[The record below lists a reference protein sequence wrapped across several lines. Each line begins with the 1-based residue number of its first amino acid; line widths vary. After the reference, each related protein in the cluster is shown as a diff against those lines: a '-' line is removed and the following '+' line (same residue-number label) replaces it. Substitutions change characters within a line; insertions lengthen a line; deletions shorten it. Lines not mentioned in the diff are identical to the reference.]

1 MSTQVATGLP
11 IVAIELQAAATTPF
25 TALTDSQWSYLA
37 GSVTPLNPTI
47 SPDPYPMGRLR
58 SCTIQRGKQQAL
70 NRFEAATLTAVLDN
84 RDGKLDPNNTSS
96 PFYPFVQAESRL
108 RVRAWYNRVL
118 LGQTLCNDTT
128 LFQVVNATVGTVTSS
143 PSPRLTNTTYAPFGS
158 LKLTCNVT
166 GGNIVVNDF
175 IPFNFPITP
184 WDDSKGCPV
193 VPGETVTAVASYQA
207 GSTGRAC
214 QTSVG
219 FYTSAG
225 VFVSEALSGGVTDN
239 SSSWTDDS
247 VTAVVPP
254 GAGYAIVGHVITSVA
269 NGEIHSISAIGFWGG
284 GDTHLIQANMVPGQ
298 PATLGGA
305 GKMAID
311 RFYGYLDGDTLG
323 YKLGYD
329 ATLTITA
336 TDAFK
341 KFNSF
346 DARDYFALQTMG
358 FGPATY
364 MRFDEPANT
373 VFLSDISGSG
383 FFGQIGAGVTT
394 GVSPGTPPA
403 AVPMYSTSNNCLALN
418 GTNTASIELINSS
431 FVGQTLLAG
440 SGPWTFMAFVKCPA
454 LPSNFWPIFSQG
466 TDSSGTPLLRV
477 QINSSGNLQVV
488 YANGTVF
495 SVTPSSVN
503 LCDGSWHFVV
513 AEVESIGGAVTV
525 YIDGGA
531 ASSAG
536 LGVSPSMLGGDFYI
550 GIDTNGFSVAFSGD
564 LDECAVF
571 NSKLTAANVSAL
583 QSARIALRGNTAPA
597 AVNSLLTAVNW
608 GLGFLDQTTGA
619 YAIGPLVD
627 INRTTLLDVLNNKI
641 TVTDYGAFFI
651 RPDGQA
657 EYLTGQFVAGNT
669 TVAATFSDVNDS
681 NYGWQNIPFDAIQRQ
696 QDEQLVYNDWINT
709 WNGDLEIP
717 SPSQVIEIST
727 PTSIATFGAQKQQQ
741 TLYSDTLGDAIKL
754 TQWLNGHFSNPQT
767 RFPLLEVNLK
777 AWPGAAPQ
785 ALARELMDYVA
796 IVQTPMGL
804 SAMTFHPL
812 IIHIEDTIGAD
823 FTWTVRFIL
832 DALDAG

>member
-11 IVAIELQAAATTPF
+11 IVAMELQAATASPF

-58 SCTIQRGKQQAL
+58 SCTVQRGKQQAL

-84 RDGKLDPNNTSS
+84 RDGKLDPNNASG
-96 PFYPFVQAESRL
+96 PFYPFVRAESRI

-118 LGQTLCNDTT
+118 LGHALCNDTT
-128 LFQVVNATVGTVTSS
+128 PFGVAGATVTTVTSS
-143 PSPRLTNTTYAPFGS
+143 PSPRLTNTTYAPFAS
-158 LKLTCNVT
+158 LKCTGNGTNGNLIAITDVSSTNLT
-166 GGNIVVNDF
+166 
-175 IPFNFPITP
+175 ITP
-184 WDDSKGCPV
+184 WDDSKGYPV
-193 VPGETVTAVASYQA
+193 VAGETVTAVASYRA

-214 QTSVG
+214 QTSIS

-225 VFVSEALSGGVTDN
+225 VFVSSAPSGGVTDN
-239 SSSWTDDS
+239 ASSWTDDS
-247 VTAVVPP
+247 VTAVAPP
-254 GAGYAIVGHVITSVA
+254 GAGYATVGHGITAVA
-269 NGEIHSISAIGFWGG
+269 NGEIHYISAIGFWGG

-311 RFYGYLDGDTLG
+311 RFYGFLDGETLG

-346 DARDYFALQTMG
+346 DTRDYFALQAMG
-358 FGPATY
+358 FGPAMY

-403 AVPMYSTSNNCLALN
+403 TVPMYSTSNNCVALN
-418 GTNTASIELINSS
+418 GTNTASIELINGS
-431 FVGQTLLAG
+431 FVGQPLLTG

-466 TDSSGTPLLRV
+466 TNSSGTPLLRV

-495 SVTPSSVN
+495 AATPSSTN

-513 AEVESIGGAVTV
+513 AEVQSSGLVTV
-525 YIDGGA
+525 YIDGGSA
-531 ASSAG
+531 LSAS
-536 LGVSPSMLGGDFYI
+536 LGVSPAVSGGDFYI
-550 GIDTNGFSVAFSGD
+550 GIDSNGLSVAFSGD

-571 NSKLTAANVSAL
+571 NSLLTATNVSAL
-583 QSARIALRGNTAPA
+583 QSARSALRTNTAPVA
-597 AVNSLLTAVNW
+597 ISSLLTAVNW
-608 GLGFLDQTTGA
+608 GLGFLDQTTSA
-619 YAIGPLVD
+619 YLIGPLVD

-669 TVAATFSDVNDS
+669 TVVATFSDVNDS
-681 NYGWQNIPFDAIQRQ
+681 NYGWQNVPFDVIQRQ
-696 QDEQLVYNDWINT
+696 EDEQLVYNDWVNT

-785 ALARELMDYVA
+785 ALARELMDYVT

-804 SAMTFHPL
+804 SSMTFHPL